1 MIAVLTL
8 TFSPAIPATSTSV
21 AKIQIQAI
29 TDTKPG
35 EVEVTFLSKS
45 SKSLIT
51 SYQIVAQPVG
61 ASGLVFSKSYN
72 KKVSGYIAQKVSPL
86 SPGVEYIFT
95 VTQRRVDK
103 KVTRSTPYAYTTEPT
118 SPGAPRITSALATDS
133 DEAVIFFDAPKG
145 DGGTQIFS
153 YTVTANPGQ
162 IITTSNQQVA
172 GSITALGLTK
182 ATRYTFTITAQNLY
196 GRSEPSLISPSVI
209 TLAQKIVRI
218 TPATAAALAVPAF
231 TLSSAAE
238 TRTVNTAATGFTTT
252 STGGAIASFAINATP
267 PGMSFNTT
275 TGALT
280 GTPNTV
286 AAATNYT
293 ITATNASGSATQT
306 FTLTVISRVYALGET
321 GPGGGIVFYVSAGTF
336 TQTGAI
342 GTMCTTDCK
351 YLEVAPN
358 TWNGGIS
365 DPNIIWQ
372 PAPSFGAIPA
382 PGAALRTIG
391 GGYQNSV
398 TVVEWLGNNSTHANG
413 AARRYTGNGLQDWFL
428 PSQNELNQ
436 LCVYFSNAATTAQ
449 NIAETWS
456 GDGLC
461 NGNAATGR
469 GGIGG
474 FTAGMYHSSSDLAA
488 TIANSYMQ
496 NLSTGAIPYIR
507 DVQRNAVNSVRP
519 IRAFG

>member
-1 MIAVLTL
+1 MVVLSLSNLLYPT
-8 TFSPAIPATSTSV
+8 ATANTAPNPIEIISITESSSTSV
-21 AKIQIQAI
+21 EILFNSSIPK
-29 TDTKPG
+29 K
-35 EVEVTFLSKS
+35 FLSYYVINAS
-45 SKSLIT
+45 VDLPVMEQQNSKTQNVAAIAPKNINKVIKTKATGLIT
-51 SYQIVAQPVG
+51 AQIKNLNPKA
-61 ASGLVFSKSYN
+61 AYNFSISAKTN
-72 KKVSGYIAQKVSPL
+72 KGKMINSAAVEYSPL
-86 SPGVEYIFT
+86 SNLMDLLSNLPADWGNPKPI
-95 VTQRRVDK
+95 QLP
-103 KVTRSTPYAYTTEPT
+103 TPTPTT
-118 SPGAPRITSALATDS
+118 AP
-133 DEAVIFFDAPKG
+133 
-145 DGGTQIFS
+145 
-153 YTVTANPGQ
+153 
-162 IITTSNQQVA
+162 VA
-172 GSITALGLTK
+172 I
-182 ATRYTFTITAQNLY
+182 
-196 GRSEPSLISPSVI
+196 
-209 TLAQKIVRI
+209 
-218 TPATAAALAVPAF
+218 PAF
-231 TLSSAAE
+231 TLSSTTE
-238 TRTVNTAATGFTTT
+238 SRTVNTAATGFTIN

-293 ITATNASGSATQT
+293 ITATNASGNATQT
-306 FTLTVISRVYALGET
+306 FTLTVIARVYALGET

-358 TWNGGIS
+358 TWNGGTS
-365 DPNIIWQ
+365 DPKIIWQ

-398 TVVEWLGNNSTHANG
+398 TVAQWLGDNSTHANG

-507 DVQRNAVNSVRP
+507 DVRRSYVNSVRP